1 MSDQKPEDKPVS
13 PWKLTQGRIVILV
26 LGVLIVLITIS
37 ALNGGLGDYQQ
48 LREASMPGAATPPAP
63 AAQPPQ

>member
-1 MSDQKPEDKPVS
+1 MTDEDPEDNPVS

-26 LGVLIVLITIS
+26 LGVLIALIAIS
-37 ALNGGLGDYQQ
+37 ALRGGFSDYQT
-48 LREASMPGAATPPAP
+48 LRDASLTPPAP

>member
-1 MSDQKPEDKPVS
+1 MSNQPPDDKPVS
-13 PWKLTQGRIVILV
+13 PWKLTQGRIVLLV

-48 LREASMPGAATPPAP
+48 LREASMPGATPPAP
-63 AAQPPQ
+63 AAQPQQ